1 MLIVIEGPDKTGK
14 TTLAKAISKS
24 LGFRYVHFSKPKG
37 RAADEYIDFL
47 INLKDDA
54 VCDRFHLGE
63 FVYSNIFGRECG
75 INPLE
80 LVTIERVMRLKQ
92 SILIHAVTNMKLANQ
107 RLVHSTENEIVDT
120 RQNIAAA
127 QGFAKVFPLTNAGP
141 VIRYDGSSLD
151 SINKIVDDLRKIQQS
166 LGTPGKY
173 SGIGTITG
181 SKVVFVGEAVNKNVT
196 WRNLP
201 FDKGA
206 SSEFLLD
213 VFKAAGVPERAVYIC
228 NADKLTKQ
236 EAMNLSQGSRV
247 TFVTLGKK
255 AADKLSSFGIRHS
268 ELPHPQFV
276 KRFHFNQKDS
286 YAAEVRE
293 AVCA

>member
-14 TTLAKAISKS
+14 TTLAKAIAEQ
-24 LGFRYVHFSKPKG
+24 LGYEYVHFSAPKG
-37 RAADEYIDFL
+37 SPADEYIDFL
-47 INLKDDA
+47 LKLKRPT

-63 FVYSNIFGRECG
+63 LVYGPMFRGKAG
-75 INPLE
+75 ITPLE

-92 SILIHAVTNMKLANQ
+92 TILIHAVTNMKLANQ
-107 RLVHSTENEIVDT
+107 RLVHSTEHEVVDT

-127 QGFAKVFPLTNAGP
+127 QGFAKVVPLTNAGP

-151 SINKIVDDLRKIQQS
+151 SINKIVDDLRKIQSS
-166 LGTPGKY
+166 LSAPAKY

-213 VFKAAGVPERAVYIC
+213 IFQAAGVPEKAVYIC